1 MTGYRN
7 LTFDELE
14 VGATAS
20 AKRALTQTEIE
31 ALVLVSGDVEPFH
44 VEDGEV
50 PPPEM
55 LAVDAVGVSAVISG
69 LLERRLP
76 GPGTRIV
83 ATRLDYSGQVR
94 VGEELTA
101 SVTVREKQP
110 ETGLVVF
117 DCEARVGERRL
128 VSGHVVVEAPRRRVD
143 YSEVATPEII
153 LRRNDVFARLL
164 RDCEPLEPV
173 SCAVAHPCDRDSLL
187 GALEAAR
194 RGLIVPVL
202 VGPPARIRSVAAA
215 NGADISG
222 LRIIATE
229 HSHASA
235 AAAVA
240 LARSGEAEMLMKG
253 SLHTDEVLAEVVS
266 STSGLR
272 TERRMSHVF
281 VMDVPA
287 YDRVLLV
294 TDAAINIEPTLAE
307 KADIVRNA
315 IDLARVLGIAMPK
328 VAILSAVETVNPN
341 IRSTLDAA
349 ALCKMADRGQIEGG
363 ILDGPLAFD
372 NAISAHAARAKS
384 IRSPVAGRADVLM
397 VPNIESGNMLAKQL
411 LYFAG
416 ADSAGVVLGARV
428 PVVLTSRADN
438 VRMRIGSTAVAKLLA
453 HAHRRASASAV
464 PVAAKDTGPARG
476 PVHSDR
482 EA

>member
-1 MTGYRN
+1 MSGYRN
-7 LTFDELE
+7 VTFDELE
-14 VGATAS
+14 IGAS
-20 AKRALTQTEIE
+20 ASAQRALTRTEIE

-44 VEDGEV
+44 VEDGEESPGELV
-50 PPPEM
+50 
-55 LAVDAVGVSAVISG
+55 AVDAVAVSSVISG
-69 LLERRLP
+69 MLERRLP

-83 ATRLDYSGQVR
+83 ATRLNYSGEVR

-101 SVTVREKQP
+101 TVTVREKHP
-110 ETGLVVF
+110 ETGLVEF

-128 VSGHVVVEAPRRRVD
+128 VSGTVVVEAPRRRIA
-143 YSEVATPEII
+143 YSDIATPEII

-164 RDCEPLEPV
+164 RQCEPLEPV

-194 RGLIVPVL
+194 RRLIVPVL
-202 VGPPARIRSVAAA
+202 VGPEARIRAVAEAH
-215 NGADISG
+215 GADIAG
-222 LRIIATE
+222 LRIVPTE

-240 LARSGEAEMLMKG
+240 LARAGEVEMLMKG
-253 SLHTDEVLAEVVS
+253 SLHTDEVLGAVVA
-266 STSGLR
+266 TQTGLR
-272 TERRMSHVF
+272 TERRVSHVF

-287 YDRVLLV
+287 YDRLLLV

-315 IDLARVLGIAMPK
+315 IDLAQVLGIAQPK
-328 VAILSAVETVNPN
+328 VAILSAVETVNAN

-372 NAISAHAARAKS
+372 NAISEHAARTKG

-411 LYFAG
+411 QYFAG

-438 VRMRIGSTAVAKLLA
+438 VRMRIGSAAVAKLLA
-453 HAHRRASASAV
+453 HARRRAAPKAV
-464 PVAAKDTGPARG
+464 P
-476 PVHSDR
+476 
-482 EA
+482 

>member
-1 MTGYRN
+1 MSDYRN
-7 LTFDELE
+7 VTFDEL
-14 VGATAS
+14 VIGAS
-20 AKRALTQTEIE
+20 ASARRPLTQTEIE

-44 VEDGEV
+44 LEDGGRMPDEL
-50 PPPEM
+50 

-94 VGEELTA
+94 VGEELAA
-101 SVTVREKQP
+101 SVTVREKHP
-110 ETGLVVF
+110 ETGYVVF
-117 DCEARVGERRL
+117 DCDARVGERRV
-128 VSGHVVVEAPRRRVD
+128 VSGSVVVEAPRARIA
-143 YSEVATPEII
+143 YSDIATPEIV

-164 RDCEPLEPV
+164 RQCDPLEPIP
-173 SCAVAHPCDRDSLL
+173 CAVAHPCDRDSLL

-202 VGPPARIRSVAAA
+202 VGPPARIHAVAQA
-215 NGADISG
+215 NSADLSG
-222 LRIIATE
+222 IRIVATE

-235 AAAVA
+235 AAAAA
-240 LARSGEAEMLMKG
+240 LARAGEVEMLMKG
-253 SLHTDEVLAEVVS
+253 SLHTDELLGQIVAAQ
-266 STSGLR
+266 SGLR
-272 TERRMSHVF
+272 TERRVSHAF

-287 YDRVLLV
+287 YDRILLV

-315 IDLARVLGIAMPK
+315 IDLAQVLGIPAPK

-372 NAISAHAARAKS
+372 NAISEHAARTKS
-384 IRSPVAGRADVLM
+384 ISSLVAGHADILM

-411 LYFAG
+411 QYFAG

-438 VRMRIGSTAVAKLLA
+438 VRMRIGSAAVAKLMA
-453 HAHRRASASAV
+453 HAKRAATPKV
-464 PVAAKDTGPARG
+464 VA
-476 PVHSDR
+476 
-482 EA
+482 

>member
-1 MTGYRN
+1 MSAYRN
-7 LTFDELE
+7 VTFDEIE
-14 VGATAS
+14 VGATAG
-20 AKRALTQTEIE
+20 AQRVLTQTEIE
-31 ALVLVSGDVEPFH
+31 ALVLVSGDIEPFQI
-44 VEDGEV
+44 EDPGETTIG
-50 PPPEM
+50 
-55 LAVDAVGVSAVISG
+55 LLSVDAVGIGAVISG
-69 LLERRLP
+69 LLERKLP

-83 ATRLDYSGQVR
+83 SQQFEFAGVVS
-94 VGEELTA
+94 VGDELAA
-101 SVTVREKQP
+101 SVTVRAKHP
-110 ETGLVVF
+110 ESGLEEF
-117 DCEARVGERRL
+117 DCEAHVGGRRVLWGKA
-128 VSGHVVVEAPRRRVD
+128 VVEAPRSRVS
-143 YSEVATPEII
+143 YSDIATPEIV
-153 LRRNDVFARLL
+153 LRRNDVFAHLL
-164 RDCEPLEPV
+164 RQCEPLEPV
-173 SCAVAHPCDRDSLL
+173 TCAVTHPCDRDSLL
-187 GALEAAR
+187 GALEAAKR
-194 RGLIVPVL
+194 KLIVPVL
-202 VGPPARIRSVAAA
+202 VGPPARIRAVAEA

-222 LRIIATE
+222 FRMVATE

-235 AAAVA
+235 AASAA
-240 LARSGEAEMLMKG
+240 LARAGEVEILMKG
-253 SLHTDEVLAEVVS
+253 SLHTDEMLAHVVS
-266 STSGLR
+266 AQSGLR
-272 TERRMSHVF
+272 TDRRISHVF

-372 NAISAHAARAKS
+372 NAVSEHAARTKG
-384 IRSPVAGRADVLM
+384 IRSPVAGRADILM

-438 VRMRIGSTAVAKLLA
+438 VRMRIGSAAVAKLLA
-453 HAHRRASASAV
+453 HSRRTATRRVVS
-464 PVAAKDTGPARG
+464 
-476 PVHSDR
+476 
-482 EA
+482 

>member
-1 MTGYRN
+1 MSAYRN
-7 LTFDELE
+7 VLFDEIE

-20 AKRALTQTEIE
+20 ARRVLTQTEIE
-31 ALVLVSGDVEPFH
+31 ALVMVSGDIEPFQL
-44 VEDGEV
+44 EDAGDTV
-50 PPPEM
+50 VGL
-55 LAVDAVGVSAVISG
+55 LAVDAVGLGAVVSG
-69 LLERRLP
+69 MLERRLP

-83 ATRLDYSGQVR
+83 ALALEFAGQVS
-94 VGEELTA
+94 VGDELAA
-101 SVTVREKQP
+101 SVTVREKHAD
-110 ETGLVVF
+110 TGFVVL
-117 DCEARVGERRL
+117 DCEARVGDRRVL
-128 VSGHVVVEAPRRRVD
+128 WGTATVEAPRQRLVFSD
-143 YSEVATPEII
+143 IATPEIV

-164 RDCEPLEPV
+164 RQCEPLEPV
-173 SCAVAHPCDRDSLL
+173 TCAVAHPCDRDSLL

-194 RGLIVPVL
+194 RKLIVPIL
-202 VGPPARIRSVAAA
+202 VGPPARIHAVAETH
-215 NGADISG
+215 GADISG
-222 LRIIATE
+222 LRIIATR

-235 AAAVA
+235 EQAVA
-240 LARSGEAEMLMKG
+240 LARSGEVELLMKG
-253 SLHTDEVLAEVVS
+253 SLHTDEILGYIVAAS
-266 STSGLR
+266 SGMR
-272 TERRMSHVF
+272 TERRISHAF

-315 IDLARVLGIAMPK
+315 IDLAHVLGIAMPK

-372 NAISAHAARAKS
+372 NAISEHAARTKS
-384 IRSPVAGRADVLM
+384 IRSPVAGRADILM

-453 HAHRRASASAV
+453 HARRA
-464 PVAAKDTGPARG
+464 AAPKVLA
-476 PVHSDR
+476 
-482 EA
+482 

>member
-1 MTGYRN
+1 VSEYRN
-7 LTFDELE
+7 VTLDELE
-14 VGATAS
+14 VGASAS
-20 AKRALTQTEIE
+20 VRRALTQTEIE

-44 VEDGEV
+44 LEDGGAE
-50 PPPEM
+50 PGEL

-83 ATRLDYSGQVR
+83 STRLEYSGQVR

-101 SVTVREKQP
+101 SVTVREKHP
-110 ETGLVVF
+110 DSGRVVF
-117 DCEARVGERRL
+117 DCDARVGERP
-128 VSGHVVVEAPRRRVD
+128 VISGSVVVEAPRRRIA
-143 YSEVATPEII
+143 YSDIATPEIV

-164 RDCEPLEPV
+164 RQCEPLEPV
-173 SCAVAHPCDRDSLL
+173 ACAVAHPCDRDSLL

-194 RGLIVPVL
+194 RRLIAPVL
-202 VGPPARIRSVAAA
+202 VGPEARIRAVAGA
-215 NGADISG
+215 NGADLAG
-222 LRIIATE
+222 LRIVPTV

-240 LARSGEAEMLMKG
+240 LARAGEVEMLMKG
-253 SLHTDEVLAEVVS
+253 SLHTDELLAEIVAS
-266 STSGLR
+266 QTGLR
-272 TERRMSHVF
+272 TERRVSHVF

-287 YDRVLLV
+287 YDRILLV

-307 KADIVRNA
+307 KADILRNA
-315 IDLARVLGIAMPK
+315 IELAHVLGIALPK

-363 ILDGPLAFD
+363 LLDGPLGFD
-372 NAISAHAARAKS
+372 NAISEHAARTKS
-384 IRSPVAGRADVLM
+384 IRSPVAGRADILM

-411 LYFAG
+411 QYFAG

-438 VRMRIGSTAVAKLLA
+438 VRMRIGSAAVAKLLA
-453 HAHRRASASAV
+453 HARRLVRPKVIA
-464 PVAAKDTGPARG
+464 
-476 PVHSDR
+476 
-482 EA
+482 

>member
-1 MTGYRN
+1 MSAYRN
-7 LTFDELE
+7 VTFDELA
-14 VGATAS
+14 VGTS
-20 AKRALTQTEIE
+20 AGARRILTQTEIE
-31 ALVLVSGDVEPFH
+31 ALVLVSGDIEPFH
-44 VEDGEV
+44 MEDAGDTSV
-50 PPPEM
+50 G
-55 LAVDAVGVSAVISG
+55 LLCVDAVGIGAVISG
-69 LLERRLP
+69 LLERKLP

-83 ATRLDYSGQVR
+83 SQQFEFSGVVQ
-94 VGEELTA
+94 VGEELAA

-110 ETGLVVF
+110 HTGLVVF
-117 DCEARVGERRL
+117 DCDARVGDRRVL
-128 VSGHVVVEAPRRRVD
+128 WGTAVVEAPRRRLS
-143 YSEVATPEII
+143 YSDIATPEII

-164 RDCEPLEPV
+164 RQCEPLEPV
-173 SCAVAHPCDRDSLL
+173 TCAVAHPCDRDSLL

-194 RGLIVPVL
+194 RRLITPVL
-202 VGPPARIRSVAAA
+202 VGPPARIRAVAEA

-222 LRIIATE
+222 LRIVETA

-240 LARSGEAEMLMKG
+240 LARAGDVEMLMKG
-253 SLHTDEVLAEVVS
+253 SLHTDEILGYIVAS
-266 STSGLR
+266 QSGLR
-272 TERRMSHVF
+272 TERRISHAF

-315 IDLARVLGIAMPK
+315 IDLARVLGIDSPK

-372 NAISAHAARAKS
+372 NAISEHAARTKS
-384 IRSPVAGRADVLM
+384 IRSPVAGRADILM

-438 VRMRIGSTAVAKLLA
+438 VRMRIGSAAVAKLLA
-453 HAHRRASASAV
+453 HARRATV
-464 PVAAKDTGPARG
+464 PKVVA
-476 PVHSDR
+476 
-482 EA
+482 